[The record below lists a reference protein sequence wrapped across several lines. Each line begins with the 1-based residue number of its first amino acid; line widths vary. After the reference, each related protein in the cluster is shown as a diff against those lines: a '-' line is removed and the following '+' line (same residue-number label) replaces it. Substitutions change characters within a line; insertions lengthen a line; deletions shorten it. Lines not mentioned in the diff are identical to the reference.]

1 VTPPVAVSVEGLSK
15 VWPDGIK
22 ALDDVSLEVREGEFL
37 AVLGLSGSGKST
49 LLRCINRLVDPTE
62 GKISIFGR
70 EVTAAEGSELRA
82 LRREVGMIF
91 QQFNLVKRHSVRDNV
106 LSGALGRTGTIRS
119 LLLLFSEAEQAE
131 AQACLERVGMG
142 DRGDS
147 RADALSGGQQQRV
160 AIARALMQR
169 PKLILA
175 DEPVASLDPAL
186 RNSVMRHVEAL
197 NREEGI
203 TVICS
208 LHDLDL
214 MKRYATRAVALREG
228 KLVHEGRPE
237 DFDLATLKSIYGQ
250 EAEFGF
256 EAAS

>member
-1 VTPPVAVSVEGLSK
+1 VSAPVAVSVERLSK

-49 LLRCINRLVDPTE
+49 LLRCVNRLVDPTE
-62 GKISIFGR
+62 GRISIFGR
-70 EVTAAEGSELRA
+70 EVTRAEGAELRA

-106 LSGALGRTGTIRS
+106 LSGALGRAGTLRS
-119 LLLLFSEAEQAE
+119 LLLWFTEEERAE

-169 PKLILA
+169 PRLILA

-203 TVICS
+203 TVVCS

-228 KLVHEGRPE
+228 RLVAEGKPE
-237 DFDLATLKSIYGQ
+237 ELDLATLRSIYGE

>member
-1 VTPPVAVSVEGLSK
+1 VTAPVAVSVEKLSK

-62 GKISIFGR
+62 GRISIFGR
-70 EVTAAEGSELRA
+70 DVTRAEGAELRS

-91 QQFNLVKRHSVRDNV
+91 QQFNLVKRHTVRDNV
-106 LSGALGRTGTIRS
+106 LSGALGRAGTLRS
-119 LLLLFSEAEQAE
+119 LFLFFSDDERAE
-131 AQACLERVGMG
+131 AQACLDRVGMG
-142 DRGDS
+142 DRGES

-197 NREEGI
+197 NRGGGDHGRLLAPRPRPDE
-203 TVICS
+203 S
-208 LHDLDL
+208 
-214 MKRYATRAVALREG
+214 ATRRAPSRSGRGSSSTRESP
-228 KLVHEGRPE
+228 RSS
-237 DFDLATLKSIYGQ
+237 TWRR
-250 EAEFGF
+250 
-256 EAAS
+256 

>member
-1 VTPPVAVSVEGLSK
+1 VTPPVAVSVEKLSK

-49 LLRCINRLVDPTE
+49 LLRCVNRLVDPTQ
-62 GKISIFGR
+62 GRISIFGR
-70 EVTAAEGSELRA
+70 DVTKAEGAELRA

-106 LSGALGRTGTIRS
+106 LSGALGRVGTLRS
-119 LLLLFSEAEQAE
+119 LLLWFSEADRAE
-131 AQACLERVGMG
+131 AQACLDRVGMG
-142 DRGDS
+142 ERGDS

-203 TVICS
+203 TVVCS

-228 KLVHEGRPE
+228 KLVAEGKPE
-237 DFDLATLKSIYGQ
+237 AFDLATLKSIYGE